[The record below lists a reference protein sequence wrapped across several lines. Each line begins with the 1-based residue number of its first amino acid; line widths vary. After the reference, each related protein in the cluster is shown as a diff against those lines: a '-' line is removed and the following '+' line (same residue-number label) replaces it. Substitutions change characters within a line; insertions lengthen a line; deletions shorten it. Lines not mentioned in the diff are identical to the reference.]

1 MMDIFVSFLSD
12 YPSKWWISKVIRIY
26 KLLKVKKIL
35 SLNKNIYHF
44 NLFLYY
50 FFLLFFF
57 ILFFLFFFGLVP
69 STRFALISSDY
80 KADALLLCKPG
91 APKSMTTS
99 TLGNS
104 DIIQEVDDTI
114 NYEEPVIP
122 SENFSHIVEYFR
134 TEEASDAQ
142 DRMNMDW

>member
-1 MMDIFVSFLSD
+1 
-12 YPSKWWISKVIRIY
+12 
-26 KLLKVKKIL
+26 
-35 SLNKNIYHF
+35 
-44 NLFLYY
+44 
-50 FFLLFFF
+50 
-57 ILFFLFFFGLVP
+57 
-69 STRFALISSDY
+69 
-80 KADALLLCKPG
+80 
-91 APKSMTTS
+91 MTTS